1 VKYYKI
7 LLDNHSCVA
16 GNFDW
21 TPYLP
26 KDGRPGLWTPKIVG
40 KLELCE
46 KGYHL
51 TDAAHLLTWC
61 QGNQLF
67 EAEAKWK
74 ILVGDDKV
82 ACRQVRLL
90 RQVESWNEKNL
101 RLFACWCVRQIW
113 HLLTD
118 ERSRNAVTVAEK
130 YANGEATQEEL
141 AAAGD
146 AARAAALDAAG
157 DAAMAAALDAA
168 WDAARAAGW
177 ARAAAWNAARAAA
190 LDAAWDAAREAAGDA
205 ARAAAWD
212 AQSKHLIEMLGLE
225 E

>member
-1 VKYYKI
+1 MKYYKV
-7 LLDNHSCVA
+7 LNNNHSCI
-16 GNFDW
+16 GSNMDW

-26 KDGRPGLWTPKIVG
+26 KDGQPGKWTPKIAG
-40 KLELCE
+40 KLKLCD

-67 EAEAKWK
+67 EAETKWK

-82 ACRQVRLL
+82 ACIQVRLL
-90 RQVESWNEKNL
+90 RQVETWNDKNL
-101 RLFACWCVRQIW
+101 ILFACWCVRQVW

-118 ERSRNAVTVAEK
+118 ERSRNAVVVAEK
-130 YANGEATQEEL
+130 YANGDATQEEL

-146 AARAAALDAAG
+146 AAWAAARVAAW
-157 DAAMAAALDAA
+157 AAA
-168 WDAARAAGW
+168 WDAR
-177 ARAAAWNAARAAA
+177 
-190 LDAAWDAAREAAGDA
+190 DA

-212 AQSKHLIEMLGLE
+212 AQSKKLIEMLGLDE
-225 E
+225 

>member
-1 VKYYKI
+1 MKYYKV
-7 LLDNHSCVA
+7 LNNNHSCV
-16 GNFDW
+16 GSEMDC

-26 KDGRPGLWTPKIVG
+26 KDGQPGLWTPKIAG
-40 KLELCE
+40 KLKLCE

-67 EAEAKWK
+67 EAETKGK

-90 RQVESWNEKNL
+90 RQVETWNDKNL
-101 RLFACWCVRQIW
+101 RLFACWCVRKIW

-118 ERSRNAVTVAEK
+118 ERSRNAVVVAEK
-130 YANGEATQEEL
+130 YANGDATQEEL
-141 AAAGD
+141 DAARDAAGAAAGAAAWAAAWAAAGD
-146 AARAAALDAAG
+146 AAVDALD
-157 DAAMAAALDAA
+157 A
-168 WDAARAAGW
+168 WDAAW
-177 ARAAAWNAARAAA
+177 AAAR
-190 LDAAWDAAREAAGDA
+190 DAAWAA

-212 AQSKHLIEMLGLE
+212 AQSKKLIEMLGLDAK
-225 E
+225 

>member
-1 VKYYKI
+1 M
-7 LLDNHSCVA
+7 
-16 GNFDW
+16 DW

-26 KDGRPGLWTPKIVG
+26 KDGQPGLWTPKIAG
-40 KLELCE
+40 KLKLCE

-67 EAEAKWK
+67 EAETKWK

-90 RQVESWNEKNL
+90 RQVETWNDKNL

-118 ERSRNAVTVAEK
+118 ERSRNAVVVTEK
-130 YANGEATQEEL
+130 YANGETTGEEL
-141 AAAGD
+141 AAARAAARDAAGDAAGD
-146 AARAAALDAAG
+146 AARAV
-157 DAAMAAALDAA
+157 A
-168 WDAARAAGW
+168 WDAARAA
-177 ARAAAWNAARAAA
+177 AR
-190 LDAAWDAAREAAGDA
+190 AAGDA
-205 ARAAAWD
+205 AGD
-212 AQSKHLIEMLGLE
+212 AQSKKLIEMLGLDE
-225 E
+225 

>member
-1 VKYYKI
+1 MKYYKV
-7 LLDNHSCVA
+7 LDNNHSCV
-16 GNFDW
+16 GSDMDW

-26 KDGRPGLWTPKIVG
+26 KDGQPGLWTPKIAG
-40 KLELCE
+40 KLVLCN

-51 TDAAHLLTWC
+51 TYAAHLLTWC

-67 EAEAKWK
+67 EAETKGK

-90 RQVESWNEKNL
+90 RQVETWNDKNL

-118 ERSRNAVTVAEK
+118 ERSRNAVVVAEK
-130 YANGEATQEEL
+130 YANGLATDDEL
-141 AAAGD
+141 A
-146 AARAAALDAAG
+146 AARAAAWGSAWAAAWGAAWDAAW
-157 DAAMAAALDAA
+157 AAAWAAARGAAWGAA
-168 WDAARAAGW
+168 WDAARAVAW
-177 ARAAAWNAARAAA
+177 AVAWGAARG
-190 LDAAWDAAREAAGDA
+190 AAWDAA
-205 ARAAAWD
+205 

-225 E
+225 